1 MEVNQPFV
9 VRELR
14 WTLEDSDSDCILCL
28 LKDTEQR
35 MLLKVNGTDEEWIV
49 KNRRR
54 LIEILRE
61 EIPEIIERVV
71 DLYFEKQ
78 QRGRNNED

>member
-1 MEVNQPFV
+1 MD
-9 VRELR
+9 VRRL
-14 WTLEDSDSDCILCL
+14 DSNCILCL

-35 MLLKVNGTDEEWIV
+35 MLLKVNATDEEWIV
-49 KNRRR
+49 RNRRR
-54 LIEILRE
+54 LIEILQE